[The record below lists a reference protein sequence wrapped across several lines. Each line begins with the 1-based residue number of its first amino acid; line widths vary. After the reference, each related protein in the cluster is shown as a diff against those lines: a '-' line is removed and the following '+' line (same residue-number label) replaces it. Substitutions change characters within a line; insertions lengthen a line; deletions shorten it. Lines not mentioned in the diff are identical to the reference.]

1 MRPETAELS
10 HEIALEGWSGA
21 GATEAPSDAR
31 LDALVALG
39 TELWLDTGNLAE
51 ARKLWHREFSGLT
64 TNNTLVNQVVQTG
77 ALDDLVRTSAQRLRG
92 TAGSIGRD
100 ELVMEIGFILNCR
113 VALSLVAA
121 FGVKV
126 SVELHPALAH
136 QVDESVLYGRRYHAV
151 CPEHFLVK
159 APLTPAGYCIV
170 ARLEGEGLAVN
181 FTLGFSARQNYLAAL
196 LSRPHFVNVFLGRLN
211 AVVSDNGLG
220 DGRNVG
226 EKATLA
232 TARAVR
238 QIRKERPAVGTKL
251 IAASMRSAS
260 QVKDL
265 AGVDVQTMPPQVA
278 AEFLASQTS
287 AADISS
293 QVDRDPEIELN
304 PGISAHDAG
313 LSVLWEIDEATRA
326 TTDDLLRA
334 DPMKV
339 TPQDIIRA
347 AQDHGAGLFHNFTR
361 DEEAAIATKGK
372 VPDLKRWRGRVALD
386 DAMTRSG
393 LLSFAADQTAL
404 DERIRSLAG

>member
-1 MRPETAELS
+1 MRPEIAELS
-10 HEIALEGWSGA
+10 HEIALKGWGGA
-21 GATEAPSDAR
+21 GGVEAPSDAR

-39 TELWLDTGNLAE
+39 TELWFDTGNLEE

-77 ALDDLVRTSAQRLRG
+77 ALDDLIRTAAQRLRG
-92 TAGSIGRD
+92 ASASIGRD

-121 FGVKV
+121 FGTKV

-159 APLTPAGYCIV
+159 TPLTPAGYCIV
-170 ARLEGEGLAVN
+170 ARLEGEGVAVN
-181 FTLGFSARQNYLAAL
+181 FTLGFSARQNHLAAQ

-211 AVVSDNGLG
+211 AVVADNGLG

-232 TARAVR
+232 TARA
-238 QIRKERPAVGTKL
+238 IRRIRTEHPAVRTKL
-251 IAASMRSAS
+251 IAASMRAAS
-260 QVKDL
+260 QVNDL
-265 AGVDVQTMPPQVA
+265 AGVDVQTMPPKVA
-278 AEFLASQTS
+278 AEFLASQVS
-287 AADISS
+287 AAEISS
-293 QVDRDPEIELN
+293 QVERDPEIELD
-304 PGISAHDAG
+304 PGVNARDVG
-313 LSVLWEIDEATRA
+313 LSTLWDIDDATRA
-326 TTDDLLRA
+326 TADDLLRA

-339 TPQDIIRA
+339 TPQDIVRA
-347 AQDHGAGLFHNFTR
+347 SQDHGAGLFHDFTR

-372 VPDLKRWRGRVALD
+372 IPELGRWRGRVALD
-386 DAMTRSG
+386 DLMTRSG
-393 LLSFAADQTAL
+393 LLSFATDQKAL
-404 DERIRSLAG
+404 DQRIREIAG